1 MLPKGEK
8 ALMVVFLRGT
18 GVGLPSPY
26 NLVRGAPHPA
36 LTKAWLVL
44 INKPWQRQLTCTLFQ
59 AEQLPLP
66 T

>member
-8 ALMVVFLRGT
+8 ALMVVILRGT

-36 LTKAWLVL
+36 LIKA
-44 INKPWQRQLTCTLFQ
+44 
-59 AEQLPLP
+59 
-66 T
+66 

>member
-18 GVGLPSPY
+18 GVGLPFPY

-36 LTKAWLVL
+36 LTKA
-44 INKPWQRQLTCTLFQ
+44 
-59 AEQLPLP
+59 
-66 T
+66 